1 MTMGVA
7 LVPSVQNPISLEYQ
21 IYPPAIDTLVTGMLV
36 SSGENA
42 TQCIAIFMMMPRFCL
57 ATKRVRVVWTILVG
71 VDQSCCL
78 ADQLC

>member
-1 MTMGVA
+1 MTGGQLLQSKSCRKGRKLAASLFMTMGVA

-42 TQCIAIFMMMPRFCL
+42 TQCIAIFMMMPRF
-57 ATKRVRVVWTILVG
+57 A
-71 VDQSCCL
+71 
-78 ADQLC
+78 